1 MKAQRWGAAT
11 LILFLPLVL
20 TGCQK
25 TERGG
30 PPPVRVTLVQ
40 PKLQDMVHYQSF
52 LGTVTPLQTVTIIP
66 QTSGQLASLSF
77 IQGGMVQK
85 GQTLFT
91 INPAQA
97 AATLAQARANLAA
110 AQATARYNQTLV
122 EQDRPLVEKD
132 FITKQSFAQAVSQAQ
147 ASQAQVAADA
157 AAVQQAA
164 ITLGYTRITAPI
176 SGRIGMALV
185 KPGNLVV
192 ANQTQLA
199 SINQISPIGIN
210 FQIPQSLLG
219 AARNAKDQAW
229 KLLIQDEK
237 QGKTL
242 ATATL
247 QVIDNSVASTSATVS
262 VQAQADNASAAL
274 WPGEYVEVQLPVQRV
289 AQAMTLPVAAVQQGT
304 NGNFVYQAPK
314 GVVEATP
321 VQVLWEDG
329 QTAVISGLPAN
340 AQIIDPVPARVYAGV
355 HVLLPGQ
362 KAAAVT
368 GHGHHH
374 AWGGA

>member
-1 MKAQRWGAAT
+1 MKAHRWGAIT
-11 LILFLPLVL
+11 LILFLPVIL
-20 TGCQK
+20 TACQK

-30 PPPVRVTLVQ
+30 PPPVQVTLVQ

-77 IQGGMVQK
+77 TQGGMVQQ

-157 AAVQQAA
+157 AAVQQAV

-219 AARNAKDQAW
+219 AARRGKDQAW
-229 KLLIQDEK
+229 KLLVQDEK

-242 ATATL
+242 AAATL
-247 QVIDNSVASTSATVS
+247 QVIDNSVAATSATVS
-262 VQAQADNASAAL
+262 VQAQADNANATL
-274 WPGEYVEVQLPVQRV
+274 WPGEYVEVRLPVQRV
-289 AQAMTLPVAAVQQGT
+289 AQAMTLPVAAVQQGSS
-304 NGNFVYQAPK
+304 GNFVYQAPK
-314 GVVEATP
+314 GIVEATP

-340 AQIIDPVPARVYAGV
+340 AQIIDPVPARVYTGV
-355 HVLLPGQ
+355 HVLLPGEH
-362 KAAAVT
+362 T